1 MEYHLNSNKDLVDSK
16 GNVQVAYRIFERGME
31 KFGDELDFV
40 LRYLNFLITINDST
54 SESGMTYSCIAG
66 ANIQIDAHALF
77 EHVISNF
84 PGEGAL
90 GKMGVSVW

>member
-1 MEYHLNSNKDLVDSK
+1 MEYHLNLNKDPVNNK
-16 GNVQVAYRIFERGME
+16 GNVQVAYHIFERGME

-77 EHVISNF
+77 EFVIGNL